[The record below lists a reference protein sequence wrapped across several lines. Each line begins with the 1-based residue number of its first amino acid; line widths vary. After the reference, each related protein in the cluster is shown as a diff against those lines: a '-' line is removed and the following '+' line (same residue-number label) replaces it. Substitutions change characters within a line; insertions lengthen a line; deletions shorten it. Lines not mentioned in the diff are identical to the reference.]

1 MKPNTYI
8 ADSNYT
14 VQDVVTPASGVFPMA
29 SLNRAETFS
38 GMAFDSSSNLTTIM
52 SERSFADLE
61 TPRRMTITGG
71 LTRQASMQLYAKYDS
86 YDTTTY

>member
-8 ADSNYT
+8 ADSNYS
-14 VQDVVTPASGVFPMA
+14 VHEVVTPMSGVFPMA

-38 GMAFDSSSNLTTIM
+38 GMAFDSTTNLHTM
-52 SERSFADLE
+52 NSERSLADLE
-61 TPRRMTITGG
+61 MPRSLSIAGG
-71 LTRQASMQLYAKYDS
+71 ANRKATMSLYQKYDT